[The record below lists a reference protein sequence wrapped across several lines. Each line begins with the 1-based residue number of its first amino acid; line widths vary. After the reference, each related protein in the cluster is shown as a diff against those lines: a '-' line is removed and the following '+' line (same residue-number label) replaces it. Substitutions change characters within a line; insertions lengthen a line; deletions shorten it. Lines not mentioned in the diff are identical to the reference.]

1 MAFFK
6 VKVQREFCSSP
17 RTFNVVASK
26 SQSAIQAAALQ
37 LREEGITDAKG
48 IEVMGQINSLRD

>member
-1 MAFFK
+1 MAYFK
-6 VKVQREFCSSP
+6 VQVQRENNTP

-26 SQSAIQAAALQ
+26 SQDAVVVASKS

-48 IEVMGQINSLRD
+48 IEVIGQVNSLRD

>member
-6 VKVQREFCSSP
+6 VKVQREFCKAP

-26 SQSAIQAAALQ
+26 SQDAVLVAAQ
-37 LREEGITDAKG
+37 SLREEGITDAKG
-48 IEVMGQINSLRD
+48 IEVIGQINSLRD